1 MLTLVE
7 RQPRINPV
15 SLKKAMRLY
24 RRARALM
31 AAWRSLARQREAL
44 ARLDDRLL
52 ADIGLNRSD
61 LRDAYAG
68 PLWHDPSELLAR
80 RAVERRARHGNIAVT
95 FVPQMQHQTP
105 RFGAEPMLSHPVAGR
120 SRRHLH

>member
-24 RRARALM
+24 RRARALI
-31 AAWRSLARQREAL
+31 AAWQSRASQREAL

-52 ADIGLNRSD
+52 ADVGLTRE
-61 LRDAYAG
+61 AQM
-68 PLWHDPSELLAR
+68 
-80 RAVERRARHGNIAVT
+80 VECSKL
-95 FVPQMQHQTP
+95 FWWCP
-105 RFGAEPMLSHPVAGR
+105 
-120 SRRHLH
+120 